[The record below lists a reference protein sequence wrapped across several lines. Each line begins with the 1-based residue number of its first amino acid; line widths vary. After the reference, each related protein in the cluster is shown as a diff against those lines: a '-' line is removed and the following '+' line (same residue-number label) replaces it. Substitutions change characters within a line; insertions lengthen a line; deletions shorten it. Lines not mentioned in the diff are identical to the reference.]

1 MQITL
6 FYSQVPSFIFASV
19 MRNSGKPYQISRI
32 HSVLERP
39 ILNVRAFETQMK
51 HLSVL
56 LLTIWGSVI
65 PFCFFLTAE

>member
-19 MRNSGKPYQISRI
+19 MRNSGKPCQISRI

-65 PFCFFLTAE
+65 PFCFF